1 MLAVFFDAA
10 SNWRRVT
17 GFEQLFSLAEVVSL
31 LLVEFLGLDILS
43 GLVNCAFLALSLTFL
58 DLAVDDFP
66 ILGLAVLAEAPF
78 LELTLVLAFTA
89 DRSEAWPR
97 ARSAGGQLLSDEAE
111 VCFHVSHKA

>member
-1 MLAVFFDAA
+1 MAL
-10 SNWRRVT
+10 
-17 GFEQLFSLAEVVSL
+17 LFVNFL
-31 LLVEFLGLDILS
+31 LLNMLPRFVDCTRFALFLP
-43 GLVNCAFLALSLTFL
+43 FL
-58 DLAVDDFP
+58 DLAVNDLP
-66 ILGLAVLAEAPF
+66 SCGSAVFAEAPF